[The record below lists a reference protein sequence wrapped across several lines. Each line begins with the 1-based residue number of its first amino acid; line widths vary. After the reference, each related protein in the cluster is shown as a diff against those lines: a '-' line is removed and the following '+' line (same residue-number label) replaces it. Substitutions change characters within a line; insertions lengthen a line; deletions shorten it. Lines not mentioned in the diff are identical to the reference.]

1 MYAVLFAAV
10 FVLAFLA
17 AAEAVSFV
25 RYQMH
30 SERPLWVNV
39 SVSTAVAGGTF
50 VSLYF
55 VIMLLIQFL

>member
-10 FVLAFLA
+10 FALAFLA

-39 SVSTAVAGGTF
+39 AASAAVAGGTF

>member
-1 MYAVLFAAV
+1 MYVALFVAV
-10 FVLAFLA
+10 FALAFLA

-39 SVSTAVAGGTF
+39 TASAAVAGGTF
-50 VSLYF
+50 ASLYF
-55 VIMLLIQFL
+55 IIMLLIQFL